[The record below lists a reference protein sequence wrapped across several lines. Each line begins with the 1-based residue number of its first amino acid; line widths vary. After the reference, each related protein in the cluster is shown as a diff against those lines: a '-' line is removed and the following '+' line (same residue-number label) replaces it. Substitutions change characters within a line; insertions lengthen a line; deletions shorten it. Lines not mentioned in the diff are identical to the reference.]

1 MWGPVATQSHTM
13 STHSS
18 HFSYLKNLVLPW
30 CLTFWTDLKW
40 GHSRHK
46 NEPLILTWINMCWE
60 QPPEALRWRPL
71 PRRVSLPSTQA
82 TATRMHSWTPRSAS
96 RWVSTSLLT
105 DSVDSYLTSL
115 PTLFPEPGWVCRTGK
130 ERLDSLVNS
139 LWRKYFLKKIKHCSH
154 AHKPL
159 TESTRTHRTKQV
171 LTHSLLL
178 PHFTLLAKLP
188 KHLWLLFL
196 TFGFKYLSWFFKMW
210 FLYPLN
216 RQNYDPYFTI

>member
-1 MWGPVATQSHTM
+1 MEDSISMIVLLIKSSFIYSYIPLHSYICQSIHPSACLCTYLPTYLPTDKVIISSSCAQADSYDEYMWGPVATQSHTM

-18 HFSYLKNLVLPW
+18 RFSYLRNLVLPW

-46 NEPLILTWINMCWE
+46 NGPLILTWINMCWE

-130 ERLDSLVNS
+130 ERLDSVVNS
-139 LWRKYFLKKIKHCSH
+139 LWRKYF
-154 AHKPL
+154 
-159 TESTRTHRTKQV
+159 
-171 LTHSLLL
+171 
-178 PHFTLLAKLP
+178 
-188 KHLWLLFL
+188 
-196 TFGFKYLSWFFKMW
+196 
-210 FLYPLN
+210 
-216 RQNYDPYFTI
+216 